1 MVVTD
6 LAPKGSARHLVFPLS
21 THQKGLY
28 PMNTRTTSARWTVDR
43 AVPLLAGFMILVS
56 LALATGLST
65 WWLLLT
71 AFVAANLLL
80 FAAVGWCPAS
90 LLMHRLGLPRRTE
103 LR

>member
-1 MVVTD
+1 
-6 LAPKGSARHLVFPLS
+6 
-21 THQKGLY
+21 
-28 PMNTRTTSARWTVDR
+28 
-43 AVPLLAGFMILVS
+43 MILVS

-71 AFVAANLLL
+71 AFVALNLLL

-90 LLMHRLGLPRRTE
+90 LFMHRLGLPRNTE